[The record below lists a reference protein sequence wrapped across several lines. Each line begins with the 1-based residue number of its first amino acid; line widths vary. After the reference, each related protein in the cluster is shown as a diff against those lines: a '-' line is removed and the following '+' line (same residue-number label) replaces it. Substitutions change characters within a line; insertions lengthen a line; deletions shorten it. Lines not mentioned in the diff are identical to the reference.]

1 MEAFWKEK
9 ITKAV
14 DKILNMKMDET
25 IRFST
30 FVVKKLPAPGG
41 CKWMIISSNNE
52 NICKGVLY
60 ADCYDN
66 DTQFTNDLIGLI
78 F

>member
-1 MEAFWKEK
+1 MNNWEKK
-9 ITKAV
+9 ITKMV
-14 DKILNMKMDET
+14 EKILNMKDNES
-25 IRFST
+25 IRFHT
-30 FVVKKLPAPGG
+30 FVIKKFSCPGG
-41 CKWMIISSNNE
+41 CKWQIYSYDE
-52 NICKGVLY
+52 KFCKGVLY